1 MALPIE
7 SSFAEDARRS
17 LEPWIWPV
25 TAAIVVG
32 GILLLAC
39 GAGLFWLATHPAPQA
54 TVIWMTSPTAQ
65 STIADQTGA
74 TAPSIAWENRSD
86 AHAN

>member
-17 LEPWIWPV
+17 LEPWIWPL

-32 GILLLAC
+32 GILLFAS
-39 GAGLFWLATHPAPQA
+39 GAGLFWLATHPARQA
-54 TVIWMTSPTAQ
+54 TVIWMPAAQ

-86 AHAN
+86 AHAD